1 MKKWKYQ
8 LDKNAFETDVLMDLP
23 KVFDTINYHVFLA
36 KIYAYGFG
44 KNVLGLVY
52 SYLKIRKQRVN
63 INTTFT
69 TWANLISSV
78 P

>member
-1 MKKWKYQ
+1 MEKWKYQ
-8 LDKNAFETDVLMDLP
+8 LDKSAFETDVLMYLP
-23 KVFDTINYHVFLA
+23 KVFDTINYHVFPT

-44 KNVLGLVY
+44 KNVLDLVY
-52 SYLKIRKQRVN
+52 SYLKIRKQRVK

-69 TWANLISSV
+69 TWANLIISV